1 MTNDIQQF
9 ETIRLSRHAAGFAT
23 LLLNRPDAL
32 NAMNPAL
39 INDISHACDIVAQD
53 STIRALIV
61 TGAGRAF
68 CAGGDIHEDVNPLRS
83 KSVADFH
90 RYIDDAMVMYRQLI
104 DLNMP
109 VIAAINGVAVG
120 GGFDIALC
128 CDMRIAGAS
137 AKLGEF
143 FVRMGLAPEI
153 GSYLLPRLVGDGWA
167 KRLAMTG
174 DLIDA
179 QQALRIGLV
188 EEVVDDQLLIA
199 HAEQLAARLATGP
212 CAIGAIKKAIN
223 VSYGMNLDAAADHTL
238 RLQYQMVHTEDHKE
252 AVTAWLEKRKPVFSG
267 R

>member
-1 MTNDIQQF
+1 MTHDVEQF
-9 ETIRLSRHAAGFAT
+9 ETIRLTKHNAGFAT
-23 LLLNRPDAL
+23 LLLNRPKAL
-32 NAMNPAL
+32 NAMDPAL
-39 INDISHACDIVAQD
+39 IRDISRACTTLEKDPQ
-53 STIRALIV
+53 IRALIV

-83 KSVADFH
+83 KSVAEFH

-109 VIAAINGVAVG
+109 VIAAINGIAVG

-128 CDMRIAGAS
+128 CDMRIAGES

-143 FVRMGLAPEI
+143 FVRMGLAPEV

-188 EEVVDDQLLIA
+188 EEVVEDQQLIA
-199 HAEQLAARLATGP
+199 HAEQLAARLAGGP
-212 CAIGAIKKAIN
+212 SAISAIKKAIN
-223 VSYGMNLDAAADHTL
+223 VSYEVTLDAAAEHTL
-238 RLQYQMVHTEDHKE
+238 RLQYQLAHTEDHKE
-252 AVTAWLEKRKPVFSG
+252 AVTAWLEKRTPVYTG
-267 R
+267 L